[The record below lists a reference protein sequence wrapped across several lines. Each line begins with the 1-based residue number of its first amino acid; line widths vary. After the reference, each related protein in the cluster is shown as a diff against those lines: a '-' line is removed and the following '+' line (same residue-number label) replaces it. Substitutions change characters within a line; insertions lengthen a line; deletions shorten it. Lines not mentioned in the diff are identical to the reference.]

1 MKLVFLYI
9 SSIILCFLIGLYVHK
24 INWEMIL
31 PSISAIGTLL
41 GAYFMLLSVN
51 EMKRQHSQNQI
62 DKEHS
67 MLLQHI
73 DNVMI
78 PLATKLRQ
86 DHDLL
91 QTDPNFISSV
101 VVEWDQLHQKSIGT
115 SYSDNINQIYTEIDE
130 LWKGYNYRTHYED
143 STHDLN
149 AFEIVWAI
157 FQLYGVLNNK
167 KKCDELKEFLAGL
180 NENFN
185 IMKRHHI
192 DKEEQETRER
202 ITIKKEQT
210 LLKFDTMI
218 DHVVNTIKTTEKN

>member
-1 MKLVFLYI
+1 MIIFQNVLEWCLNNIDILTLILLFI
-9 SSIILCFLIGLYVHK
+9 ST
-24 INWEMIL
+24 
-31 PSISAIGTLL
+31 IGTILIPIFL
-41 GAYFMLLSVN
+41 TFWGFYSETQREKR
-51 EMKRQHSQNQI
+51 EMKSR
-62 DKEHS
+62 EYS

-73 DNVMI
+73 DNLMI
-78 PLATKLRQ
+78 PLAKKLRQ

-101 VVEWDQLHQKSIGT
+101 VVEWDQLHQKSIGI
-115 SYSDNINQIYTEIDE
+115 SYSDNINQIYDEIEE
-130 LWKGYNYRTHYED
+130 LWKGYNCRTPFED
-143 STHDLN
+143 RTNDSN

-167 KKCDELKEFLAGL
+167 KRCDELREFLAGL

-185 IMKRHHI
+185 IMKHHHI

-218 DHVVNTIKTTEKN
+218 DHVVNTIKTTEKKLNK